1 MILPRMCKGLFTS
14 IALLNIDTHQ
24 FVNEI
29 LCRVTDI
36 IPVRRIKF
44 KFTYNSLVSFLL

>member
-1 MILPRMCKGLFTS
+1 MILPRMCKGLFATK
-14 IALLNIDTHQ
+14 AFLDIDAHQ

-29 LCRVTDI
+29 LCRLTDI
-36 IPVRRIKF
+36 VPVRRIKF